1 MRARH
6 MASWCLLARQPPEV
20 YMQLTLLERE
30 AFVEEAQGLR
40 ERGWI

>member
-1 MRARH
+1 

-20 YMQLTLLERE
+20 YMHLTKLERE
-30 AFVEEAQGLR
+30 AFVEEAKGLK